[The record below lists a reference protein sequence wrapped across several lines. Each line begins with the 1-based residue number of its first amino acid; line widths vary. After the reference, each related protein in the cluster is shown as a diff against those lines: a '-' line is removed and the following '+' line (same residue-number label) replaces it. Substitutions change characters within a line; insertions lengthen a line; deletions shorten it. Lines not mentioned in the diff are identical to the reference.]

1 MTTLSLKKKVTS
13 HMTKNNP
20 ASNDKECFVARKKYQ
35 KSKRVY
41 RKCGSIIFK
50 EEVRESERKYKKV
63 MDKSMKRYRKNYNDK
78 NRQTYEQWPEN
89 ILEKNKYK
97 RT

>member
-1 MTTLSLKKKVTS
+1 
-13 HMTKNNP
+13 MTKNNP

-50 EEVRESERKYKKV
+50 EEVRESERKY
-63 MDKSMKRYRKNYNDK
+63 MKSMKLYRKNYKD
-78 NRQTYEQWPEN
+78 
-89 ILEKNKYK
+89 INKK
-97 RT
+97 T